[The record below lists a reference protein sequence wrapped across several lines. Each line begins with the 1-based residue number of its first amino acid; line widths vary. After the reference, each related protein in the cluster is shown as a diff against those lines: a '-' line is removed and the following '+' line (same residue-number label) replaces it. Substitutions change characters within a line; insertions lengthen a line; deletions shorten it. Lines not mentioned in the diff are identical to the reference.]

1 MKRGATPLGDNAVFF
16 LSVCEVSLIPF
27 RQLLRHRGG
36 KGYYSGPPPLLTHPN
51 GKYLGGGR
59 PREHRPSYANSSKPA
74 KSSYDYQPSFAF
86 PHAGVSYDANGGGE
100 AATSYPPP
108 PAAADNNYYEE
119 EAFENY
125 DSSNNYGEEEG
136 EEEEYYDGAVRP
148 LPFYPRY
155 DYGLES
161 ANQVKEDNASSD
173 ATARTKATRR
183 WHHRHRGSSNGTR
196 TTTTP
201 DPLSPYRLKV
211 YPERQRVHPGGDAVL
226 RCRDEGRA
234 RARVRWRRKDGRRMP
249 GGSRSR
255 QDEKGRLTLW

>member
-1 MKRGATPLGDNAVFF
+1 M
-16 LSVCEVSLIPF
+16 
-27 RQLLRHRGG
+27 
-36 KGYYSGPPPLLTHPN
+36 
-51 GKYLGGGR
+51 
-59 PREHRPSYANSSKPA
+59 
-74 KSSYDYQPSFAF
+74 
-86 PHAGVSYDANGGGE
+86 
-100 AATSYPPP
+100 
-108 PAAADNNYYEE
+108 
-119 EAFENY
+119 
-125 DSSNNYGEEEG
+125 
-136 EEEEYYDGAVRP
+136 
-148 LPFYPRY
+148 
-155 DYGLES
+155 
-161 ANQVKEDNASSD
+161 KEDNASRD

-211 YPERQRVHPGGDAVL
+211 YPERQRVHSGGDAVL